1 MRSKDVAD
9 GQQVEIPA
17 LQYNRTVGTYVEST
31 GAEWK
36 AARKR
41 ESRKGGK
48 PPLQGRFANLTPH
61 DLAPVFALPANALC
75 MRPHISDDP

>member
-1 MRSKDVAD
+1 MRAKAIAD

-17 LQYNRTVGTYVEST
+17 LQYIRTVGTHVEST

-41 ESRKGGK
+41 GRVYTGK
-48 PPLQGRFANLTPH
+48 SVYCNPKT
-61 DLAPVFALPANALC
+61 
-75 MRPHISDDP
+75 